1 MLSVLE
7 SLVYLLLGGAL
18 WLAYS
23 QIADR
28 AEGRRILW
36 IFGAGVITISVVIL
50 SGVKWDFFLRHWRD
64 LAANLLVA
72 LAILS
77 VIIGYARL
85 LRVARRRAE
94 KRDDE

>member
-7 SLVYLLLGGAL
+7 ILVYLLLGGAL

-23 QIADR
+23 QIANR
-28 AEGRRILW
+28 ADGRRMLW
-36 IFGAGVITISVVIL
+36 IFGAGALTIAAVIL
-50 SGVKWDFFLRHWRD
+50 SGVNWDYFLRHWRD
-64 LAANLLVA
+64 YAANLLVA

-94 KRDDE
+94 KKDEK